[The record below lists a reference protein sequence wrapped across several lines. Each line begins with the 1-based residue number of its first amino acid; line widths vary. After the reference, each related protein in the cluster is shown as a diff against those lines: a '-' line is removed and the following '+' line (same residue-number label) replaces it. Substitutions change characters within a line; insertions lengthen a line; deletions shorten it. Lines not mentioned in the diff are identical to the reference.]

1 VGIFIGNNFYKK
13 RANLKK
19 FLEKIFMGG
28 LRNSKKIRGKF
39 FMEKKNIYREEYEE
53 VCNKYEGYM
62 LAGLYSEYIRD

>member
-1 VGIFIGNNFYKK
+1 
-13 RANLKK
+13 
-19 FLEKIFMGG
+19 MGG